1 MNKAKPMTKGKI
13 SGNRGEFTDMFI
25 FMMKQDTIRKLE
37 KLKTTLINRM
47 CFPNKPVNTF
57 ENAREQI
64 DFAEGS
70 KVIVVGRTT
79 QSKKKDQEGNVTEEM
94 GDVTINVMGLY
105 AIPEYKISLPENV
118 KPLNQINLDI
128 E

>member
-57 ENAREQI
+57 ENAREQKEI
-64 DFAEGS
+64 IEEEFGE
-70 KVIVVGRTT
+70 VIRDLKL
-79 QSKKKDQEGNVTEEM
+79 SEEKKNEKR
-94 GDVTINVMGLY
+94 
-105 AIPEYKISLPENV
+105 KEN
-118 KPLNQINLDI
+118 KKG
-128 E
+128 